1 MIFVTAVAMP
11 SLYPAFAVNSFDEA
25 IKKHRNTQTDEVG
38 SAQAGL
44 PHFSIKTLNPVWTWK
59 NSEDLVAI
67 PKLTLL
73 NQDGKTVTD
82 EMFRGKTTFVS
93 FMFTSCIGFCPT
105 LTASLKSLASK
116 FNSISDVQYVA
127 MSVDTERD
135 TPTRLKQYFTKMKLD
150 NRWTLLTGDHDAI
163 YGLARNTF
171 ASQAFQRK
179 DTEERNFAHSE
190 HVYLIDRDGFL
201 RAVLN
206 GTRQDIAKQAGEAL
220 KQLHTR

>member
-1 MIFVTAVAMP
+1 MICITALAIPVL
-11 SLYPAFAVNSFDEA
+11 SQAFAVDSFDEA

-38 SAQAGL
+38 VGKTGL
-44 PHFSIKTLNPVWTWK
+44 PHFSNKTLNPIWAWK
-59 NSEDLVAI
+59 NKEDLVAI
-67 PKLTLL
+67 PKLKLL
-73 NQDGKTVTD
+73 NQDGKTITED
-82 EMFRGKTTFVS
+82 IFQGKTTFVS
-93 FMFTSCIGFCPT
+93 FMFTSCVGFCPT

-116 FNSISDVQYVA
+116 FDSIADIQYVA

-150 NRWTLLTGDHDAI
+150 KRWTLLTGDHDAI
-163 YGLARNTF
+163 YGLARDTF

-190 HVYLIDRDGFL
+190 HVYLIDRDGYL

-206 GTRQDIAKQAGEAL
+206 GTRQDIARQADDAL
-220 KQLHTR
+220 KQLQTR